1 MAAAAE
7 WYDAANPTYTALVD
21 TTHLVTELYH
31 LVNVPSGIWID
42 EEGRVMRIN
51 EGAYTGFRQ
60 IGSSTKDYLPLVRD
74 WVANGAKS
82 PYVWSSQEVAKRIRK
97 PTTDEALADPTFKL
111 GVFFFERDEALAR
124 SYWQKAQALAP
135 DNWNYHR
142 QDWIGT
148 EGLAGPKFRAKRS
161 ALGDKPYYAPIEK

>member
-1 MAAAAE
+1 M
-7 WYDAANPTYTALVD
+7 
-21 TTHLVTELYH
+21 TELYN
-31 LVNVPSGIWID
+31 LVNVPSGVWID
-42 EEGRVMRIN
+42 EEGHVLRIN

-74 WVANGAKS
+74 WVANGPKS
-82 PYVWSSQEVAKRIRK
+82 PYIWSSQEMTKRIRK
-97 PTTDEALADPTFKL
+97 QTSDEALADPTFKL
-111 GVFFFERDEALAR
+111 GVYFFETDEALAR

-148 EGLAGPKFRAKRS
+148 EGLAGPKFRAKRG
-161 ALGDKPYYAPIEK
+161 ALGDKPYYAPLDVQKTP